1 MSSASCFGVAMC
13 AYIVWSG
20 CSRAPLNDLQVRAV
34 GPHPR
39 GEAVPEHV
47 LMDVLADNGLH
58 DPLDQAINA
67 SPADRL
73 PCRVGRWP
81 FCAFTNK

>member
-13 AYIVWSG
+13 AYIVVVWMLA
-20 CSRAPLNDLQVRAV
+20 CPLDDLQVRAV
-34 GPHPR
+34 GPQPR

-47 LMDVLADNGLH
+47 LVDVLADNGLH
-58 DPLDQAINA
+58 DPLDQVINA

-73 PCRVGRWP
+73 PCRVGR
-81 FCAFTNK
+81 